1 MMSTYNLTMANPAMA
16 TGGGGMAGLAPPGS
30 ATDSNLLALGSHVHG
45 ELLDGNSVCMIQQ

>member
-30 ATDSNLLALGSHVHG
+30 ATDSDLLALGSHVHG